1 MPKAKRTPKKALTR
15 DELKQL
21 DAFTVTVR
29 ASEGNIQ
36 RLAAFLMFA
45 DFADVELKYIDTPLP
60 WEDPNDPRFLKPPE
74 LQLNRNGIQNALM
87 PLFEAYF
94 NRHGEEKAKEM
105 IKSFGAERLS
115 LLTDT
120 QLLDMYNALAGEA
133 ASE

>member
-45 DFADVELKYIDTPLP
+45 DFADVELKYIEMPLP